1 MAVLHLIPHLV
12 LSSNLAQWSPMETK
26 PLQSTDEPINLTYQD
41 LWDRLPVDS
50 LSLPEEMDQNHEYFK
65 MVLEESTR
73 LWENMELARLLANT
87 VENQKRMDYL
97 GQKRVKDGKFNT
109 NDEAKWLAAVD
120 TEVVDAQT
128 NAIKAESLFRRW
140 DGLKRQYEQ
149 RQMII
154 NSKLKMQLQGY
165 S

>member
-1 MAVLHLIPHLV
+1 
-12 LSSNLAQWSPMETK
+12 METK